1 MKGKAETIKDYHER
15 INQVLLF
22 INNNL
27 EEKLTLETLSSISNF
42 SPFHFHRIMRA
53 HLGESIGGDKFQRP
67 RQGQRKSQDRRGI
80 REQPGER
87 PCRGQGF
94 EQIYSLAIRYAIRA
108 AERESSAIQEPR

>member
-1 MKGKAETIKDYHER
+1 MRRKTETIKDYHER

-53 HLGESIGGDKFQRP
+53 HLGESIGEYVIQKCKKLILKKNSEHCIRHHQR
-67 RQGQRKSQDRRGI
+67 RLLIWKCLI
-80 REQPGER
+80 
-87 PCRGQGF
+87 
-94 EQIYSLAIRYAIRA
+94 
-108 AERESSAIQEPR
+108 